1 MSFDWTER
9 AETRQCWNRSLKIL
23 TQPAEGLAS
32 ETVQP
37 AEGLDSETAQP
48 AEGLASGTV
57 QPAEG
62 LASGT
67 VQPAEGLDSETVQP
81 QTAVWTQCRIRSRKA
96 KRQRRRQM
104 VLTEH
109 SSIVVCHSIDEDGI
123 ARTEHRLESVCR
135 CELHSHVE
143 RSVRAADQTVR
154 RADAQ
159 DGRSVPFV
167 KP

>member
-32 ETVQP
+32 E
-37 AEGLDSETAQP
+37 
-48 AEGLASGTV
+48 
-57 QPAEG
+57 
-62 LASGT
+62 T

-159 DGRSVPFV
+159 DGRSVQARQQRAV
-167 KP
+167 DLAEADLCRGAQAV